1 MERNYFD
8 GKLDYVG
15 FSAESSQVVTAE
27 DVDLLGKISGDYNPL
42 HFDEEYIANTPFR
55 RRIVHGLFCQGLISK
70 IIGMDMPGKGT
81 VFISEEIKFLNPVYI
96 GDTITAKVEISRIW
110 IKTRKIKVSFNCKN
124 QKGKKVVEGSALLKV
139 LPEE

>member
-42 HFDEEYIANTPFR
+42 HFDEEYIAKTPFK
-55 RRIVHGLFCQGLISK
+55 RRIAHGLFCQGLISK
-70 IIGMDMPGKGT
+70 VIGMDMPGKGS
-81 VFISEEIKFLNPVYI
+81 VFISEEIKYLSPVYI
-96 GDTITAKVEISRIW
+96 GDTITARVEMSRIW
-110 IKTRKIKVSFNCKN
+110 VDTRQIEVSFNCKN
-124 QKGKKVVEGSALLKV
+124 QEGKKVEKV
-139 LPEE
+139 LRF